1 MKKRSLAIIMVMSM
15 FLFNCATTGPIM
27 TDYDR
32 DADFSRYRTFFWS
45 DEFQVQNGGS
55 GREEPL
61 FYNSL
66 VKKRLKEA
74 ILQEM
79 EARGYVLTGD
89 NPDLLVNAQVV
100 VEERGDNR
108 NYQPFYRG
116 FYYPGAYAPMPVG
129 TDKEGDIV
137 VELIDKDQRQLVWQG
152 YASGVLD
159 TQTKRRQEEIKDAVT
174 LIFAEYG
181 SRAGQELKQRQ

>member
-1 MKKRSLAIIMVMSM
+1 MRKFSITIFLMMSVLLM
-15 FLFNCATTGPIM
+15 NCATTGPIM

-45 DEFQVQNGGS
+45 DEFQVQNGNDD
-55 GREEPL
+55 REEPL

-66 VKKRLKEA
+66 VKKRLKNA
-74 ILQEM
+74 IRQEM
-79 EARGYVLTGD
+79 EGRGYTLTGE

-100 VEERGDNR
+100 VEERGTSR

-116 FYYPGAYAPMPVG
+116 FYYPGAYAAAPVNTG
-129 TDKEGDIV
+129 KEGDIV
-137 VELIDKDQRQLVWQG
+137 IELIDKDQRQLVWQG
-152 YASGVLD
+152 YAQGVLD
-159 TQTKRRQEEIKDAVT
+159 TQTKKREEEIKNAVI

-181 SRAGQELKQRQ
+181 SRAGQNLKRE